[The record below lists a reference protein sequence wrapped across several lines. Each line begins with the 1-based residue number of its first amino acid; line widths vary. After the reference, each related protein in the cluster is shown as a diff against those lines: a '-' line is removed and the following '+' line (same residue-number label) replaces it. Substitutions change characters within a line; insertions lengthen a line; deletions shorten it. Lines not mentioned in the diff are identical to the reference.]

1 MNNFRKLSVWT
12 KAVALATN
20 IYKKTEQFPK
30 HELYGLTSQIRR
42 CTVSIGSNIAE
53 GAGRGSGKEF
63 RQFLNI
69 ATGSCYELETQLT
82 ISKNLGYINKTD
94 FNSLI
99 KSVVEIQKML
109 HSLKK
114 TLT

>member
-1 MNNFRKLSVWT
+1 MNNFRKLSVWD
-12 KAVALATN
+12 KAVKLATN
-20 IYKKTEQFPK
+20 VYKKTEKFPK
-30 HELYGLTSQIRR
+30 YEIYGLTSQIRR

-53 GAGRGSGKEF
+53 GAGRESSKEF
-63 RQFLNI
+63 RHFLNI

-82 ISKNLGYINKTD
+82 ISKNLGYINKTE

-99 KSVVEIQKML
+99 RSVVEIQKML
-109 HSLKK
+109 HALKK